1 MTDKI
6 VDRLAQLQD
15 GLKHAEIEREHAIK
29 NENEILARIEE
40 LQNLLKYDF
49 LTGKINLK
57 QLKVRI
63 ENLANEYS
71 PKY

>member
-40 LQNLLKYDF
+40 LQNLLKYD
-49 LTGKINLK
+49 LKYDKTGRNT
-57 QLKVRI
+57 
-63 ENLANEYS
+63 AS
-71 PKY
+71 C